1 MFRVRRVLQAFRC
14 GRPRRRDCIM
24 PLGLN
29 DHAMKD
35 IGLTR
40 MDVERLLSK
49 PADWR
54 DR

>member
-14 GRPRRRDCIM
+14 GRPRRHDCIM

-35 IGLTR
+35 IGLAR
-40 MDVERLLSK
+40 MEVERLLSI
-49 PADWR
+49 PVEGQDQ
-54 DR
+54 